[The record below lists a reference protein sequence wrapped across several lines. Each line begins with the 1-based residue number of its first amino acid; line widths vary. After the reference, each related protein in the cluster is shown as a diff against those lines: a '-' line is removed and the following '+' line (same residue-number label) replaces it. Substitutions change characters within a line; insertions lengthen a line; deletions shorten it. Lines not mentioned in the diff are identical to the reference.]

1 MLQNLRV
8 DVLYYRTATDFE
20 MEFNLGG
27 CCNMRTFT
35 DKTDTRKGLVSL
47 LARAVS
53 RSRVI
58 IVCGPLFDEKGL
70 ISTVAAAVSKSLVA
84 ADNAAF
90 GIESDE
96 RIEIIDGSM
105 PLVTPEGFFGGC
117 ILESGPQT
125 IILLTENKSI
135 RKTVMKKLIHPYITE
150 LSYSAFHE
158 GDNAPVKPSVPT
170 PVAEAEEEP
179 VTEEAAEEEITEETD
194 TAEEPA
200 AEEPETE
207 ESETE
212 EEPVGDEP
220 FEINMDAAL
229 EAELR
234 REIEDEI
241 NGMDLEDI
249 EDEPE
254 DTDPPV
260 KEEKP
265 VYTPAPSYEEEAE
278 YTPVNPVNV
287 WIIVLLVMLLLVIGV
302 IAYLLVFI
310 PLKDGIDIPTYIRSL
325 FDAAP

>member
-27 CCNMRTFT
+27 CCHMRMFT

-58 IVCGPLFDEKGL
+58 IVCGPLFGEKGL
-70 ISTVAAAVSKSLVA
+70 ISTVAAAVGKPLVA

-96 RIEIIDGSM
+96 KIEIIDGSM
-105 PLVTPEGFFGGC
+105 PLVTAEGFFGGC

-125 IILLTENKSI
+125 IVLLTENKSI
-135 RKTVMKKLIHPYITE
+135 RKSIMKKLIHPYITE
-150 LSYSAFHE
+150 ISYSAFHE
-158 GDNAPVKPSVPT
+158 GENIPAKPPVPT
-170 PVAEAEEEP
+170 PVAEPENTPEEEPVIDEVAEEEP
-179 VTEEAAEEEITEETD
+179 VEEVSTEETAEEEIVD
-194 TAEEPA
+194 
-200 AEEPETE
+200 
-207 ESETE
+207 
-212 EEPVGDEP
+212 DEP

-229 EAELR
+229 EDELR
-234 REIEDEI
+234 KEIEAEVNGI
-241 NGMDLEDI
+241 NLEDI
-249 EDEPE
+249 EDEEEIKTAPE
-254 DTDPPV
+254 EP
-260 KEEKP
+260 KKLS
-265 VYTPAPSYEEEAE
+265 YTPSPSYEYENETE
-278 YTPVNPVNV
+278 FTPVNPVNV

-310 PLKDGIDIPTYIRSL
+310 PLKDGIDIQTYIRSL
-325 FDAAP
+325 FEIAN

>member
-27 CCNMRTFT
+27 CCHMRTFT

-70 ISTVAAAVSKSLVA
+70 ISTVSAAVGKSLVA

-96 RIEIIDGSM
+96 KIEIIDGSM

-117 ILESGPQT
+117 IIESGPQT
-125 IILLTENKSI
+125 IILLTENKSV

-150 LSYSAFHE
+150 ISYSAFH
-158 GDNAPVKPSVPT
+158 GDDTVPEIPT
-170 PVAEAEEEP
+170 VSAPVAETEDVPEETPAVAEDEP
-179 VTEEAAEEEITEETD
+179 TEEV
-194 TAEEPA
+194 PA
-200 AEEPETE
+200 ADEQK
-207 ESETE
+207 TE
-212 EEPVGDEP
+212 EEPVDDEP
-220 FEINMDAAL
+220 FEIDMDAAL
-229 EAELR
+229 EEELR

-241 NGMDLEDI
+241 NGIDLDDI
-249 EDEPE
+249 EDEPAE
-254 DTDPPV
+254 DITPPV
-260 KEEKP
+260 EEQKP
-265 VYTPAPSYEEEAE
+265 VYTPTPYYEEETE
-278 YTPVNPVNV
+278 FTPVNPVNV

-302 IAYLLVFI
+302 IAYLLVFV

-325 FDAAP
+325 FEVAP